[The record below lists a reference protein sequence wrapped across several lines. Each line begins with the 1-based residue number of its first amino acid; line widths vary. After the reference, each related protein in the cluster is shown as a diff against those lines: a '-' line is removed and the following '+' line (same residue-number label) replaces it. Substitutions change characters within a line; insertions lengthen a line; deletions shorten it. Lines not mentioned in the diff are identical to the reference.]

1 MRNLLN
7 FLAGYNN
14 IIIFLI
20 LEGIALSLLTS
31 ENNYH
36 NTRFVKGIRGITTA
50 IERSVS
56 KTRSYF
62 SLRETAEKLSA
73 ENASLRNNIEKSG
86 EAINTVFFSHRF
98 GF

>member
-31 ENNYH
+31 ENDYH
-36 NTRFVKGIRGITTA
+36 NTRFVKGIMGFTTGL
-50 IERSVS
+50 ERSLS

-62 SLRETAEKLSA
+62 SLRETAEMLSA
-73 ENASLRNNIEKSG
+73 ENASLRNSIEKSG
-86 EAINTVFFSHRF
+86 KAVNTVFLDRKSVV
-98 GF
+98 